1 MRYSVHLSEIVGFQL
16 RTPEICS
23 WWNWRRW
30 SCWFESSFKRIS
42 KTNWYVQWIFILNII
57 DFTIYFYSK
66 TLWKMNRIQ
75 IDRTID
81 THMIP
86 FLDSQ
91 RYLIY
96 QELLIRVTRFKN
108 TIDKIFKL
116 LMNLLIQTISFH
128 LYEQSIIYG
137 L

>member
-1 MRYSVHLSEIVGFQL
+1 
-16 RTPEICS
+16 
-23 WWNWRRW
+23 
-30 SCWFESSFKRIS
+30 
-42 KTNWYVQWIFILNII
+42 
-57 DFTIYFYSK
+57 
-66 TLWKMNRIQ
+66 MNRIQ